1 MMFDMKMK
9 DKSDF
14 SSSLN
19 KESQKDTLEVFHSRF
34 LRETMRV
41 SYDRGYG

>member
-1 MMFDMKMK
+1 MRFEMKMK

-19 KESQKDTLEVFHSRF
+19 KESQKDTLEVFCSGF
-34 LRETMRV
+34 LRETMRA